1 MLTRTELPYGPRM
14 FRLLTR
20 FALVALA
27 VSSATGC
34 SPTELPLESESS
46 RQSQPLSVQTGSLNV
61 ARTSFA
67 LTLLQDGTAL
77 VTGGYDGSGNTSTV
91 ERYNPATGLFSIV
104 SSLANGRS
112 SHTATLL
119 QDGRVLVVGG
129 HVGSPSTGVTNTV
142 EIYNPATGTWS
153 NGAPTAVAHAR
164 HTATLL
170 QDGRVL
176 VVAGER
182 ELTTTAGGSTVCEI
196 YNPTTNTWSY
206 VASLPQKRLDHTATL
221 LPSGKVLVAGGVE
234 YDIQGSPTFVPAVE
248 FDPLANTWTTR
259 ASPFVGRTRHQAFL
273 LGSGSVLLVGGRQE
287 GTGTFNV
294 AEQYDPVTSTW
305 SATSTTSGRS
315 SAVGA
320 VLADGRV
327 LVAGGYNA
335 GFLASSAL
343 YDPSTGAWSAG
354 DPLLI
359 ARYMAQAV
367 RLNDGRVL
375 VASGYSASGVRT
387 THAELF
393 SACTVS
399 VTCASQE
406 KNCGSIPDGCGGTL
420 NCGTCGIGEI
430 CEANVCV
437 SCTPTTCAEEGKNCG
452 SIADGCGGTLDCGA
466 CSGTDVCSSNI
477 CVSCTPTTCAAE
489 GRSCGTLSDGCGG
502 TLSCGICAEGST
514 CNSGGVCVEATPPTV
529 SISSPLSGVDVTGT
543 VVIQASASDNVGVVR
558 TDFYVGNSF
567 IGSSAGPTFSVSW
580 NSASVANGSWV
591 LTARAF
597 DAAGNS
603 ATSAGVTVRVSN
615 PVVVMASYD
624 GTLRAPRC
632 STPGAGCDSGTLLV
646 GRGSVGPEPQAP
658 NTLNASCS
666 DGTAG
671 GFHNDESLDRLM
683 IVTTDNTPLAA
694 GKQVRIDATV
704 WAFSAYSSDMLDLYY
719 ATSLSNPAW
728 TFLTT
733 LTPTRAGSQTLSH
746 TFTLPTGAQVI
757 RGRFRYGGSAAP
769 CGVGSYTDHDDLVF
783 ATSP

>member
-1 MLTRTELPYGPRM
+1 M

-20 FALVALA
+20 FSLVVLA
-27 VSSATGC
+27 VSFASGC
-34 SPTELPLESESS
+34 SPTELPQESESS
-46 RQSQPLSVQTGSLNV
+46 SQSQPLSVQTGSLNV
-61 ARTSFA
+61 ARTSFT
-67 LTLLQDGTAL
+67 LTLLQDGTVL
-77 VTGGYDGSGNTSTV
+77 VTGGYGWGGNVSTV
-91 ERYNPATGLFSIV
+91 ERYNPATGQFDLAA
-104 SSLANGRS
+104 SLANGRS

-129 HVGSPSTGVTNTV
+129 FVGSPSTGVTNTV
-142 EIYNPATGTWS
+142 EIYNPVTGTWS
-153 NGAPTAVAHAR
+153 NGAPTAVPHAR

-176 VVAGER
+176 VVAGTNA
-182 ELTTTAGGSTVCEI
+182 LTTTAGGSTICEI

-206 VASLPQKRLDHTATL
+206 VASLPKKRLDHTATRL
-221 LPSGKVLVAGGVE
+221 LSGKVLVAGGLE
-234 YDIQGSPTFVPAVE
+234 YDLQGSPTFVPAVE
-248 FDPLANTWTTR
+248 FDPVTSTWTPR
-259 ASPFVGRTRHQAFL
+259 ASPFTGRTRHQAFL
-273 LGSGSVLLVGGRQE
+273 MGDGSVLLVGGTQE
-287 GTGTFNV
+287 GTGTFNE
-294 AEQYDPVTSTW
+294 AELYNPVTGTW
-305 SATSTTSGRS
+305 SATATMNGRAD
-315 SAVGA
+315 AVGA

-327 LVAGGYNA
+327 LVAGGYE
-335 GFLASSAL
+335 GGYHASSAI

-359 ARYMAQAV
+359 ARYMSQAV

-375 VASGYSASGVRT
+375 VASGYSNGART
-387 THAELF
+387 THAELI
-393 SACTVS
+393 STCTVS
-399 VTCASQE
+399 VTCASQG
-406 KNCGSIPDGCGGTL
+406 KNCGTIPDGCGGTL
-420 NCGTCGIGEI
+420 NCGTCGSGEL

-437 SCTPTTCAEEGKNCG
+437 TCTPTTCAQEGKNCG

-466 CSGTDVCSSNI
+466 CSGTDVCSSNV
-477 CVSCTPTTCAAE
+477 CVSCTPTTCAAQ

-502 TLSCGICAEGST
+502 TLSCGTCSEGST
-514 CNSGGVCVEATPPTV
+514 CGSAGVCLEATPPTV
-529 SISSPLSGVDVTGT
+529 SVSSPSSGAVVTGT
-543 VVIQASASDNVGVVR
+543 VAIQASASDNVGVVR
-558 TDFYVGNSF
+558 TDFYVGSSF
-567 IGSSAGPTFSVSW
+567 IGSSTGPTFSVSW
-580 NSASVANGSWV
+580 NSASVANGNWV

-603 ATSAGVTVRVSN
+603 ATSAGVTVLVSN
-615 PVVVMASYD
+615 PVVVMATHD
-624 GTLRAPRC
+624 GTLRVPRC
-632 STPGAGCDSGTLLV
+632 STPAAGCDSGTLLV
-646 GRGSVGPEPQAP
+646 GRGPLGPEPQAP
-658 NTLNASCS
+658 NTLQASCA

-671 GFHNDESLDRLM
+671 GFHNDESLDRLV
-683 IVTTDNTPLAA
+683 ISTTDNTVLAA

-704 WAFSAYSSDMLDLYY
+704 WAFSSYSSDMLDLYY